1 MFRNVTKEQ
10 RHVLNHPRIRRRIPA
25 PWWRR
30 SECAWSVHWRDLR
43 VNFVSSKGMSRFF
56 SPTVEGESRVWEKFT
71 ALAVHAQGHPRAL
84 FHIITKESLQNCL
97 FSQIKLHRL
106 VCHRATI
113 VRNIDHQMIRWKK
126 NLEKSWI
133 SKMLEGRIDLRYT
146 SRGLSFNHRDRYES
160 GSRHIVFIF
169 ADTEHPQ
176 VEQSKAIPLPWLRLP
191 HLYFLSRH
199 NAALVRN
206 TFNKDAESIV
216 GGEGRRSCRVGLVIA
231 NLLPLLLPLPF
242 LLFLSFSL
250 SPVEIRPSREAT
262 RLEESNNTTKRT
274 GRNATGTSASPLLS
288 NLNLYALCEY
298 TRVQNSPTLLKQLSE
313 QLSYLPWNIFFVIFL
328 LPSFFLF
335 SFNTLVFCNSIFQ
348 KLRKDTRLPQLD
360 IPKAQKRYKNIV
372 GIRILIKMDLFF
384 NTRWINTRCI
394 TRSCQDA
401 RRKFSRGRNVW
412 RREA

>member
-1 MFRNVTKEQ
+1 MQRSYGTPLIKTRN
-10 RHVLNHPRIRRRIPA
+10 RL
-25 PWWRR
+25 
-30 SECAWSVHWRDLR
+30 SVGRD
-43 VNFVSSKGMSRFF
+43 
-56 SPTVEGESRVWEKFT
+56 
-71 ALAVHAQGHPRAL
+71 
-84 FHIITKESLQNCL
+84 
-97 FSQIKLHRL
+97 
-106 VCHRATI
+106 
-113 VRNIDHQMIRWKK
+113 
-126 NLEKSWI
+126 
-133 SKMLEGRIDLRYT
+133 EGRVAWVSW
-146 SRGLSFNHRDRYES
+146 SRISSPFSF
-160 GSRHIVFIF
+160 
-169 ADTEHPQ
+169 
-176 VEQSKAIPLPWLRLP
+176 
-191 HLYFLSRH
+191 
-199 NAALVRN
+199 
-206 TFNKDAESIV
+206 
-216 GGEGRRSCRVGLVIA
+216 
-231 NLLPLLLPLPF
+231 PF
-242 LLFLSFSL
+242 PSFSFSL